1 MNSGGLIQFPH
12 YFLISK
18 PRTQEM
24 DESGALVSEIRA
36 TYAAHGLINFT
47 GGREY
52 QPGGTG
58 GRPTTVKS
66 GNVITSAS
74 YNIEEKDQLVWK
86 GRLLEITA
94 LVGSDSQYQTWA
106 FSEVKK

>member
-1 MNSGGLIQFPH
+1 MINSGLIQFPH

-18 PRTQEM
+18 PRSQEM
-24 DESGALVSEIRA
+24 DESGAIVSEIRG
-36 TYAAHGLINFT
+36 TYAAYGLINYT

-66 GNVITSAS
+66 GILTTAAS
-74 YNIEEKDQLVWK
+74 YNIEERDYLVFK
-86 GRLLEITA
+86 GRLLEITG
-94 LVGSDSQYQTWA
+94 LVGSDTQFQTWA

>member
-1 MNSGGLIQFPH
+1 MINSGLVQFPH

-18 PRTQEM
+18 PRNQEM
-24 DESGALVSEIRA
+24 DESGAIVSEARA
-36 TYAAHGLINFT
+36 TYAAYGLISFT

-58 GRPTTVKS
+58 RPATVKS
-66 GNVITSAS
+66 GVLVTSAS
-74 YNIEEKDQLVWK
+74 HNIEEKDRLIWK
-86 GRLLEITA
+86 GRLLELTGLIGA
-94 LVGSDSQYQTWA
+94 DAQFQTWA

>member
-1 MNSGGLIQFPH
+1 MISSGLVQFPH

-24 DESGALVSEIRA
+24 DESGAIVSEARG
-36 TYAAHGLINFT
+36 TYAACGLINYT

-58 GRPTTVKS
+58 GRPATVKS
-66 GNVITSAS
+66 GIVMTSAS
-74 YNIEEKDQLVWK
+74 YSIEERDYLIYK
-86 GRLLEITA
+86 GRLLEMTG
-94 LVGSDSQYQTWA
+94 LVGADAQFQTWA

>member
-1 MNSGGLIQFPH
+1 MISSGLVQFPH

-24 DESGALVSEIRA
+24 DESGAIVSEVRG
-36 TYAAHGLINFT
+36 TYAAYGLINFT

-58 GRPTTVKS
+58 GRPATVKS
-66 GNVITSAS
+66 GNVMTYAS
-74 YNIEEKDQLVWK
+74 YNIEERDYLVWK
-86 GRLLEITA
+86 GRLLEITG
-94 LVGSDSQYQTWA
+94 LVGSDTQFQTWA